1 MRNLFLE
8 GNRDEVFEISVP
20 AGEREEI
27 RIAAR
32 TKNSERLKVR
42 VRIRHEGGDSFSLVR
57 LFGTAGDNSRI
68 DFIAELEIPSGLQ
81 NVEASQHAHVLLLS
95 PAAVGS
101 AIPKQDV
108 ATPGARAFHGA
119 SCAGIPAGEDY
130 YLSCLGLA
138 GPDKSKLLSASHLA
152 RAFAGLP
159 ENMLEP
165 ALALVYDGSKGGLP

>member
-8 GNRDEVFEISVP
+8 GDRDEVFEISVP
-20 AGEREEI
+20 VGGREEV

-32 TKNSERLKVR
+32 TKNSERLKLR
-42 VRIRHEGGDSFSLVR
+42 VKIRHEGGDSFSFVR
-57 LFGTAGDNSRI
+57 LFGAAGDNSRI
-68 DFIAELEIPSGLQ
+68 DFITELEIPPGLQ

-101 AIPKQDV
+101 ATPRQDA
-108 ATPGARAFHGA
+108 ATPGARVFHGA

-165 ALALVYDGSKGGLP
+165 MLALVYDGSEEGSP